1 MRDYAPATTAI
12 IIMLLSTIAAK
23 MPNFC
28 ANRPYSE
35 QHTLD
40 TQRRFDKKK
49 TDTNQNVLVAKLEQQ
64 QFDGKAAQQA
74 PQQTKRINKFNT
86 LIRLKVRNIV
96 CVAVS
101 MIWKQS
107 QVAVTLLE
115 SCHRVRNVVLIL
127 SD

>member
-1 MRDYAPATTAI
+1 MPNHARLCTSDDSHH
-12 IIMLLSTIAAK
+12 IMLLSTITAK
-23 MPNFC
+23 MPNFG

-86 LIRLKVRNIV
+86 LIRLKVRI
-96 CVAVS
+96 
-101 MIWKQS
+101 
-107 QVAVTLLE
+107 LF
-115 SCHRVRNVVLIL
+115 VLRYR
-127 SD
+127 